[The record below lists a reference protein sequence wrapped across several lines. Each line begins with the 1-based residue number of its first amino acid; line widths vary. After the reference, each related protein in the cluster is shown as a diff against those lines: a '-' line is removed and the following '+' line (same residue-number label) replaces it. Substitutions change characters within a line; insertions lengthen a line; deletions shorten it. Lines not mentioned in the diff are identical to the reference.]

1 MRATLPEM
9 VSQIKLCNM
18 ADLSSK
24 ISCLASATISLRA
37 QPLNMFR
44 LGLTTNIQSKT
55 PIFMHPPLVKF
66 SGIPSE
72 INTVEKLL

>member
-1 MRATLPEM
+1 M

-37 QPLNMFR
+37 QLFNIVR
-44 LGLTTNIQSKT
+44 LGLTTNIQSKI
-55 PIFMHPPLVKF
+55 PIFMHPPLVTF
-66 SGIPSE
+66 SGIPLE
-72 INTVEKLL
+72 IETVEKLL